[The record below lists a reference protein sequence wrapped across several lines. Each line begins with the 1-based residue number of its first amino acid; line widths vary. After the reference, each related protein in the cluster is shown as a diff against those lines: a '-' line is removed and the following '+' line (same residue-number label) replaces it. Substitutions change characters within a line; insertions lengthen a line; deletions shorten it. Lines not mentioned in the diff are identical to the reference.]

1 MTEQRWTTK
10 ELVALRQQGDPLADP
25 MIEEVFAAGG
35 MPAIRAFNA
44 FLQNFNAPIPD
55 DVPASVRSYLEAP
68 APAPEWIDPAK
79 LEQARGLFVIYA
91 LPTLLIFW
99 TKSAAQ
105 CFAADNGSHT
115 FYKQRV
121 FNPTALRSFM
131 VEITQL
137 ICDVMT
143 EGGGLAIG
151 EDGPKGQGVVALQKL
166 RLHHAFVR
174 FILKNDE
181 KGEWIRPGESRS
193 TSTTQRG
200 SPPPSVSMTS
210 KGSTFS
216 ESCST
221 RVIAKRRARC
231 GR

>member
-143 EGGGLAIG
+143 EGGGWRSART
-151 EDGPKGQGVVALQKL
+151 GQRA
-166 RLHHAFVR
+166 RESWR
-174 FILKNDE
+174 
-181 KGEWIRPGESRS
+181 SRS
-193 TSTTQRG
+193 CACITPSCDSSSRTTRRESG
-200 SPPPSVSMTS
+200 SGLGNPDQL
-210 KGSTFS
+210 
-216 ESCST
+216 
-221 RVIAKRRARC
+221 RRHSGVHR
-231 GR
+231 RLLSL